1 MCTTRPTTYRA
12 VIRNTARMAP
22 YGDGEVMASYE
33 ANNLLAVIAQVELW
47 MVRNVT
53 DGGKRPAVQYSEDG
67 EPVPDVEVV
76 EAASD
81 LDIETIVAAGATA
94 DEARDILDLDPPM

>member
-1 MCTTRPTTYRA
+1 MCTTRPTYRA

-33 ANNLLAVIAQVELW
+33 ANNLLRVIAQVELW
-47 MVRNVT
+47 MQRNIV

-67 EPVPDVEVV
+67 EPIPEEEIV
-76 EAASD
+76 EAASG
-81 LDIETIVAAGATA
+81 LDIEAIVAAGATA

>member
-1 MCTTRPTTYRA
+1 MCTTRPTYRA

-33 ANNLLAVIAQVELW
+33 ANNLLRVIAQVELW
-47 MVRNVT
+47 MQRNIV

-67 EPVPDVEVV
+67 EPIPDAEITDVAGE
-76 EAASD
+76 
-81 LDIETIVAAGATA
+81 LDMDAVMAQGATEA
-94 DEARDILDLDPPM
+94 EAREILCL